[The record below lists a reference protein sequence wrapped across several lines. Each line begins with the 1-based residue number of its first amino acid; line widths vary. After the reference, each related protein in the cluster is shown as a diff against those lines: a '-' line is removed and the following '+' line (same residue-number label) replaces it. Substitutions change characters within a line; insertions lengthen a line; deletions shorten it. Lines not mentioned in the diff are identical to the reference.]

1 MDAFWHAMFLL
12 INEDTYIHEAG
23 LPDVAFVGNE
33 KFSKIYIVFL
43 LVYFNLL
50 TLPTKV
56 WLKINWI

>member
-1 MDAFWHAMFLL
+1 MFLL